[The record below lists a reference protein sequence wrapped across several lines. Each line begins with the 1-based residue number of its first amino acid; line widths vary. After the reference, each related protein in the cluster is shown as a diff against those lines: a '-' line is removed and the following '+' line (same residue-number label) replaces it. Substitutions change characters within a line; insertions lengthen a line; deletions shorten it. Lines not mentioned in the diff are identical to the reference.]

1 MTYFSVLGDSISTF
15 EGLIPEGWRLYYDK
29 HFREDTGVIEPSD
42 TWWGHVIDHFGGKL
56 LVDGAFSGSLV
67 EGAGFPAGDSDERVA
82 ALAKDGVSPDVIL
95 IYIGINDYGWGGARA
110 QAAGRGNARPVCL
123 EGAAEPA
130 PAVAGVASADALS
143 RFAAAYESMLSRVRA
158 AYPQARVWCVT
169 HCAGH
174 SRGCERA
181 TFTDNLRGVPL
192 ASYNAAIREAARN
205 AGANV
210 ADAAAFGLDYQ
221 CREDGVHP
229 TVFGMAQ
236 LARMVELSIEHE
248 GEIAAEHEAFGV
260 MRGAPG
266 PVTAALAAQVV
277 AETGAYVSDPCT
289 KGRACVG
296 CPEAVFTGNEW
307 ICACRRGGESLPAW
321 DALALAGRLADEKL
335 LEEGR

>member
-1 MTYFSVLGDSISTF
+1 M
-15 EGLIPEGWRLYYDK
+15 
-29 HFREDTGVIEPSD
+29 
-42 TWWGHVIDHFGGKL
+42 
-56 LVDGAFSGSLV
+56 
-67 EGAGFPAGDSDERVA
+67 A
-82 ALAKDGVSPDVIL
+82 ALAKDGVSPDVVL
-95 IYIGINDYGWGGARA
+95 VYIGINDYGWGGARA
-110 QAAGRGNARPVCL
+110 QAAGRGNARPACVA
-123 EGAAEPA
+123 GAAEPA

-143 RFAAAYESMLSRVRA
+143 RFAAAYESMLVRVRA

-192 ASYNAAIREAARN
+192 AAYNAAIREAARN

-210 ADAAAFGLDYQ
+210 ADTAAFGLDYQ

-248 GEIAAEHEAFGV
+248 REIAAEHEAFGV

-296 CPEAVFTGNEW
+296 CSEAVFTG
-307 ICACRRGGESLPAW
+307 CARAPPPRAPAQGVR
-321 DALALAGRLADEKL
+321 DDGAKRHSGRFAPGRPPGF
-335 LEEGR
+335 EGHHHRTATG